1 MSCCVA
7 LSCLAVVGVALAA
20 VAYWFRY
27 YADACWSLIFAEH
40 FGTSPATLRRQVAWI
55 TGAGSGVGR
64 ATALELASHGVK
76 VVLSDVD
83 EQAIEDV
90 KYTLVGKA
98 TLPVCVHVQRSL
110 VNAVALPTQ
119 ELLSE
124 RDVLVLPMDVTK
136 FDEHSQL
143 FEKVLERFNRLDILV
158 NCAGRSQSARFQDIN
173 MEVHKAMFDLNVF
186 SHVHLT
192 QTVIPHWLERRS
204 GHVVVI
210 SSVASKIALP
220 DSATYNATKA
230 ALHGYFE
237 GLWSEVFDKGINVT
251 LVCPGPVATPIR
263 QKCFSDVLG
272 KTESFK
278 PAPPGKSNKMAPTRA
293 AQLIVVAVANKLEEI
308 WFGPQPFVI
317 YAYLAQYF
325 PTIFRRHVVP
335 SIFQKDHIA
344 KLRDG

>member
-7 LSCLAVVGVALAA
+7 LSCFTAVVVALAA

-90 KYTLVGKA
+90 KYTLVA
-98 TLPVCVHVQRSL
+98 
-110 VNAVALPTQ
+110 Q

-136 FDEHSQL
+136 FDEHSKL

-158 NCAGRSQSARFQDIN
+158 NCAGRSQSARFQDIS

-192 QTVIPHWLERRS
+192 QTVVPHWLERRS

>member
-7 LSCLAVVGVALAA
+7 LSCFAAVGVALAA

-90 KYTLVGKA
+90 KYTLVA
-98 TLPVCVHVQRSL
+98 
-110 VNAVALPTQ
+110 Q

-136 FDEHSQL
+136 FDEHSKL

-158 NCAGRSQSARFQDIN
+158 NCAGRSQSARFQDIS

>member
-90 KYTLVGKA
+90 KYTLVA
-98 TLPVCVHVQRSL
+98 
-110 VNAVALPTQ
+110 Q

-136 FDEHSQL
+136 FDEHSKL

-158 NCAGRSQSARFQDIN
+158 NCAGRSQSARFQDIS

>member
-1 MSCCVA
+1 MSCYVA
-7 LSCLAVVGVALAA
+7 LSCFAVVGVVLAA
-20 VAYWFRY
+20 IAYWFRY

-90 KYTLVGKA
+90 KYTLVA
-98 TLPVCVHVQRSL
+98 
-110 VNAVALPTQ
+110 Q

-124 RDVLVLPMDVTK
+124 RDVLVLPMDITK
-136 FDEHSQL
+136 FDEHAKL

-158 NCAGRSQSARFQDIN
+158 NCAGRSQSARFQDIS

-278 PAPPGKSNKMAPTRA
+278 PSPPGKSNKMAPTRA

>member
-1 MSCCVA
+1 MVCCVA
-7 LSCLAVVGVALAA
+7 LAIAAVGVAALAA

-40 FGTSPATLRRQVAWI
+40 FGTSPATLRRQVAWV

-76 VVLSDVD
+76 VILSDVD

-90 KYTLVGKA
+90 KYTLVA
-98 TLPVCVHVQRSL
+98 
-110 VNAVALPTQ
+110 Q
-119 ELLSE
+119 ELLADK
-124 RDVLVLPMDVTK
+124 DVLVLPMDVTK
-136 FDEHSQL
+136 FDEHSKL
-143 FEKVLERFNRLDILV
+143 FEKVLERFGRLDILV
-158 NCAGRSQSARFQDIN
+158 NCAGRSQSARFQDIS

-192 QTVIPHWLERRS
+192 QTVVPHWLERRS

-293 AQLIVVAVANKLEEI
+293 AQLIVLAVANKLEEI
-308 WFGPQPFVI
+308 WFGPQPFVV

>member
-1 MSCCVA
+1 MVCCVA
-7 LSCLAVVGVALAA
+7 LAIAAVGVAALAA

-40 FGTSPATLRRQVAWI
+40 FGTSPATLRRQVAWV

-90 KYTLVGKA
+90 KYTLVA
-98 TLPVCVHVQRSL
+98 
-110 VNAVALPTQ
+110 Q
-119 ELLSE
+119 ELLAE
-124 RDVLVLPMDVTK
+124 KDVLVLPMDVTK
-136 FDEHSQL
+136 FDEHSKL
-143 FEKVLERFNRLDILV
+143 FEKVLERFGRLDILV
-158 NCAGRSQSARFQDIN
+158 NCAGRSQSARFQDIS

-192 QTVIPHWLERRS
+192 QTVVPHWLERRS

-293 AQLIVVAVANKLEEI
+293 AQLIVLAVANKLEEI
-308 WFGPQPFVI
+308 WFGPQPFVV

>member
-1 MSCCVA
+1 
-7 LSCLAVVGVALAA
+7 
-20 VAYWFRY
+20 
-27 YADACWSLIFAEH
+27 
-40 FGTSPATLRRQVAWI
+40 
-55 TGAGSGVGR
+55 
-64 ATALELASHGVK
+64 
-76 VVLSDVD
+76 
-83 EQAIEDV
+83 
-90 KYTLVGKA
+90 
-98 TLPVCVHVQRSL
+98 
-110 VNAVALPTQ
+110 
-119 ELLSE
+119 
-124 RDVLVLPMDVTK
+124 MDVTK
-136 FDEHSQL
+136 FDEHSKL
-143 FEKVLERFNRLDILV
+143 FEKVLEKFGHLDILV
-158 NCAGRSQSARFQDIN
+158 NCAGRSQSARFQDIS

-210 SSVASKIALP
+210 TSVASKIALP
-220 DSATYNATKA
+220 DSSTYNATKA

-237 GLWSEVFDKGINVT
+237 GLWSEVFDKGINIT

-278 PAPPGKSNKMAPTRA
+278 PVPPGKSNKMTPARA
-293 AQLIVVAVANKLEEI
+293 GQLIVLGLANKLEEI

-325 PTIFRRHVVP
+325 PTIFRKRVVP
-335 SIFQKDHIA
+335 SIYQKDHIA

>member
-1 MSCCVA
+1 MLCCAALGIAALGVA
-7 LSCLAVVGVALAA
+7 ALAA

-27 YADACWSLIFAEH
+27 YTDACWSLIFAEH

-55 TGAGSGVGR
+55 TGAGSGLGR

-83 EQAIEDV
+83 EQAVEDV
-90 KYTLVGKA
+90 KYTLVA
-98 TLPVCVHVQRSL
+98 
-110 VNAVALPTQ
+110 Q

-124 RDVLVLPMDVTK
+124 RDVLVLSMDVTK
-136 FDEHSQL
+136 FDEHPKL
-143 FEKVLERFNRLDILV
+143 FEKVLERFGRLDILV
-158 NCAGRSQSARFQDIN
+158 NCAGRSQSARFQDIS
-173 MEVHKAMFDLNVF
+173 MEVHKAMFELNVF

-210 SSVASKIALP
+210 TSVASKIALP

-278 PAPPGKSNKMAPTRA
+278 PAPAGKSNKMAPSRA
-293 AQLIVVAVANKLEEI
+293 AQLIVLAVANKLDEI
-308 WFGPQPFVI
+308 WFGPQPFVV

-325 PTIFRRHVVP
+325 PTIFRRRVVP
-335 SIFQKDHIA
+335 SIYQKDHIA

>member
-1 MSCCVA
+1 MVCCVA
-7 LSCLAVVGVALAA
+7 LAIAAVGVAALAA

-40 FGTSPATLRRQVAWI
+40 FGTSPATLRRQVAWV

-76 VVLSDVD
+76 VILSDVD

-90 KYTLVGKA
+90 KYTLVA
-98 TLPVCVHVQRSL
+98 
-110 VNAVALPTQ
+110 Q
-119 ELLSE
+119 ELLADK
-124 RDVLVLPMDVTK
+124 DVLVLPMDVTK
-136 FDEHSQL
+136 FDEHSKL
-143 FEKVLERFNRLDILV
+143 FEKVLERFGRLDILV
-158 NCAGRSQSARFQDIN
+158 NCAGRSQSARFQDIS

-192 QTVIPHWLERRS
+192 QTVVPHWLERRS

-220 DSATYNATKA
+220 DSATYNATKG

-293 AQLIVVAVANKLEEI
+293 AQLIVLAVANKLEEI
-308 WFGPQPFVI
+308 WFGPQPFVV